1 MKTAFFG
8 VKLWEEEYLREQI
21 VKRDLNI
28 APIFITEILT
38 PDKLPSDFTAE
49 IVSVFVDSLVGKT
62 VIDSF
67 PNLKFLAL
75 RSTGFDHV
83 DLTAARARQVV
94 VSNVPSYGENTVAE
108 QVFAL
113 LLSLSRKIFQAYDQ
127 IKETGSFKVENLQ
140 GFDLK
145 GKTIGVVG
153 TGRIGRHSIAI
164 AKGFGMRVV
173 AYDPLPNQN
182 LANELGFEYLL
193 FETLLSQSDIITIHV
208 PYLKETHHL
217 FGQET
222 FAKMKKGAYLINT
235 ARGAV
240 VQTTAL
246 VAALQSGQLGGA
258 GLDVLEEEGVIK
270 DELDFIAHGRA
281 EGHDLKTILANHV
294 LVDMPNV
301 VITPHNAFNTR
312 EALQRILDTTL
323 DNIVAFLAGAPVN
336 LVKQ

>member
-1 MKTAFFG
+1 MKTVFFG

-21 VKRDLNI
+21 VKRDLSI

-49 IVSVFVDSLVGKT
+49 IVSVFVDSLVDKT

-83 DLTAARARQVV
+83 DLIAARARRIV

-108 QVFAL
+108 QAFAL

-173 AYDPLPNQN
+173 AYDPFPNQK
-182 LANELGFEYLL
+182 LTSELGFEYLL
-193 FETLLSQSDIITIHV
+193 FETLLGQSDIVTIHV

-217 FGQET
+217 FNQET
-222 FAKMKKGAYLINT
+222 FAKMKKGSYLINT

-246 VAALQSGQLGGA
+246 VAALESGQLGGA

-294 LVDMPNV
+294 LIDMPNV

-323 DNIVAFLAGAPVN
+323 DNMSAFLAGNPVN